1 VLLTKTDLH
10 TPSAFG
16 DAVIKGSLPNSGKL
30 PFFTSVYY
38 LRRAAVSL
46 TRLPNSRAVSKS
58 PGSISSGL
66 ESDGD
71 CAIAPLNDP
80 T

>member
-1 VLLTKTDLH
+1 MLGGAAIKGRLPTTGKRPFLH
-10 TPSAFG
+10 T
-16 DAVIKGSLPNSGKL
+16 
-30 PFFTSVYY
+30 Y

-46 TRLPNSRAVSKS
+46 TRFPNSRAVSKS